1 MAFLLPN
8 LQHSL
13 LAQSK
18 SKDKPQTLSPPKPT
32 YQFPICS
39 TTPSSFPLQ
48 ASTAQV
54 AQVSTPQDMQQH
66 QPKDE
71 FYLNLGLA
79 VRTIREDLP
88 FIFIKDLNYDIYRDD
103 ITFMDPLNTFTGIEK
118 YKLIFW
124 ALRFHGKILFRDIAV
139 DVYRVWQPSEN
150 VILVRW
156 NLRGVP
162 RVPWEAKGEFQ
173 GTSRYKLDRN
183 GKIYEHKVDNLAFN
197 FPQNIK
203 PVSVLDLVTAC
214 PASPNPTFL
223 WGPVDA
229 YSSSWIA
236 FYKAVRDTLDQER
249 SLLPQDGLATFYD
262 LGLGTN
268 CSFVKF
274 DLEMSW
280 NQPKVETNLA
290 HHLSNPGQADQ
301 SSNQTATASNLSGGN
316 RYQAKSECV
325 LGSQCRNLTDAK
337 TIFGS
342 RIYKWTT
349 KMTCDHPTLHSKSQ
363 IHFGQPSQESTNE
376 PSSLRSPTLESIL
389 VLSIVQSFH
398 ALLSSRVYAESG
410 SISAG
415 SGLTSALQSRKTMI
429 NLNLRGTEELWNC
442 FGSGSRSSVGET
454 LGDIARTMH
463 PKRVEKEKKEKQVQ
477 DETKKGKAAKSYK
490 LQQKYSTKLQNKK

>member
-8 LQHSL
+8 LQPSL

-18 SKDKPQTLSPPKPT
+18 SNKDKANLHQTLSPQKPT
-32 YQFPICS
+32 SQFPISS
-39 TTPSSFPLQ
+39 TTCSSSSLQ
-48 ASTAQV
+48 TAQA
-54 AQVSTPQDMQQH
+54 AQVSTPQDKQQQ

-88 FIFIKDLNYDIYRDD
+88 LVFVKDLNYDIYRDD

-118 YKLIFW
+118 YKLVFW
-124 ALRFHGKILFRDIAV
+124 ALRFHGKILFREIAL

-236 FYKAVRDTLDQER
+236 LYKAVRDTLDQER
-249 SLLPQDGLATFYD
+249 SLLPQDGLAT
-262 LGLGTN
+262 
-268 CSFVKF
+268 CS
-274 DLEMSW
+274 
-280 NQPKVETNLA
+280 
-290 HHLSNPGQADQ
+290 
-301 SSNQTATASNLSGGN
+301 
-316 RYQAKSECV
+316 
-325 LGSQCRNLTDAK
+325 
-337 TIFGS
+337 
-342 RIYKWTT
+342 
-349 KMTCDHPTLHSKSQ
+349 
-363 IHFGQPSQESTNE
+363 
-376 PSSLRSPTLESIL
+376 
-389 VLSIVQSFH
+389 
-398 ALLSSRVYAESG
+398 
-410 SISAG
+410 
-415 SGLTSALQSRKTMI
+415 
-429 NLNLRGTEELWNC
+429 
-442 FGSGSRSSVGET
+442 
-454 LGDIARTMH
+454 
-463 PKRVEKEKKEKQVQ
+463 
-477 DETKKGKAAKSYK
+477 
-490 LQQKYSTKLQNKK
+490 